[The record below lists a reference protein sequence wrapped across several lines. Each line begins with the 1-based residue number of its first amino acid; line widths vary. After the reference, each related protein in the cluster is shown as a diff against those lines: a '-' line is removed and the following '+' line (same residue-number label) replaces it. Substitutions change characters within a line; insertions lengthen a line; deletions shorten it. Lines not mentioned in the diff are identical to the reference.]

1 MALAAK
7 STAQGQVTLE
17 HVPWSKIASHSQNQQ
32 MGVQNSKRITVIDSR
47 CWPITSNGDFD
58 QSGADLDAPAQS
70 RKHARLKSTQKQ
82 QTGMQKHLAHTSRSG
97 DLLLHR

>member
-17 HVPWSKIASHSQNQQ
+17 HLPWSKIAVHSPEQQ
-32 MGVQNSKRITVIDSR
+32 MGVHNSKRITAIADR
-47 CWPITSNGDFD
+47 CWPIASNGKFD
-58 QSGADLDAPAQS
+58 QSGADSDAPAQS
-70 RKHARLKSTQKQ
+70 RKHARLKSTQGQ
-82 QTGMQKHLAHTSRSG
+82 QIGMHNHNAHTSRSG